1 MRVLYHNKEEFG
13 SNQYFGW
20 IVGIVVIV
28 VAAIVVMS
36 IAAVV
41 GCIHRMGRVIVG

>member
-20 IVGIVVIV
+20 IVRIVV
-28 VAAIVVMS
+28 VAAVVVMS